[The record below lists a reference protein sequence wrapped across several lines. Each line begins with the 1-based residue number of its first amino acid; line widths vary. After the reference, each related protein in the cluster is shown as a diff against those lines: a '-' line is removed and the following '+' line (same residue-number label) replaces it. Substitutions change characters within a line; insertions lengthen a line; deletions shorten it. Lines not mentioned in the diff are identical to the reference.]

1 MNNKLQLTQRAG
13 EIVTAA
19 IGNTHWRDNL
29 LYLKGTGEPVVL
41 GHSLILP
48 DGAGYYIHIPSLT
61 TTQRDALTP
70 TAGMLIYNS
79 TTTKFNKYENGA
91 WREDLAYNGDLS
103 TLQIAS
109 QAEGDIYYRGAS
121 AWARLGI
128 GTATK
133 LLAVNAGATAPE
145 WVTAPIA
152 DTFPEV
158 ASSNL
163 RNSNDTERY
172 QTNTDWVKVKEV
184 VVNAALAACTIK
196 FDMKNDGST
205 YVAHGQICKNDVA
218 IGTDQTRNANTYATY
233 SQDFTA
239 LNAVATDK
247 IQIYGKNE
255 QAANSVYIQNMRF
268 YYDKQITKIGGVTLT
283 TPLASSDDPTI
294 SMTNQDPASA

>member
-1 MNNKLQLTQRAG
+1 
-13 EIVTAA
+13 
-19 IGNTHWRDNL
+19 
-29 LYLKGTGEPVVL
+29 
-41 GHSLILP
+41 
-48 DGAGYYIHIPSLT
+48 
-61 TTQRDALTP
+61 
-70 TAGMLIYNS
+70 MLIYNS
-79 TTTKFNKYENGA
+79 TTTKFNKYENAA
-91 WREDLAYNGDLS
+91 WREDLAYQGDLS

-109 QAEGDIYYRGAS
+109 QAQGDMLYRGAS

-294 SMTNQDPASA
+294 SMTKQDPASA